1 MTAGI
6 SLRLEVSSILLSIS
20 MAVAQLF
27 FSTINGDNQLQE
39 TSPCCQSLSRK
50 IDLGIALDCDQS
62 YPLCSV
68 KTSYLL
74 RRETDAYLSP
84 KLYINND
91 YYIIEMAVLP
101 KRGIFC
107 FKAYLFF
114 CFLAFCISIPNKML
128 TNKEL
133 DQMMRFFQLITK

>member
-1 MTAGI
+1 
-6 SLRLEVSSILLSIS
+6 

-50 IDLGIALDCDQS
+50 IDLGIALECDQS

-101 KRGIFC
+101 KRGIIFC